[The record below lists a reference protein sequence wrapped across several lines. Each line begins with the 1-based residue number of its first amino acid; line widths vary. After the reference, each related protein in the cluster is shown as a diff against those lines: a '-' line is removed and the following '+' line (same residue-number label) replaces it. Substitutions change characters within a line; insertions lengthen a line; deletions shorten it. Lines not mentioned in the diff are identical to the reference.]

1 MTGCMLA
8 VIVPMT
14 NDTRTILLMVF
25 LGFLVGALLF
35 CLFLGP
41 EQDHADVFYRGRGQS
56 TLFSAVLAMVGVCLP
71 ASTLLG
77 MTGTISL
84 FGYDGMFIALS
95 VLFAL
100 ALLLILARPLRRRGR
115 FTIGDVCA
123 QHTQGRAPRV
133 AAGIVTLAVCLP
145 LLMFELASAGINT
158 ALLLGFAGSGARSVF
173 TIMIGVLIVSATV
186 FGGMRGATALQ
197 IVKGVVLFAACA
209 AVVILVMKH
218 FGFNPGALLQSARSH
233 SYRPEAF
240 LSQGMS
246 TVPRA
251 SDAVGA
257 ADFVGLQVTIILGLA
272 GMPHV
277 VMRINALSDDATA
290 ASVVC
295 RVMYVV
301 AAFMAGTVVMGLGA
315 AALVGS
321 ERIISADTGGAGAL
335 MLLSASLAGGPS
347 SAGGA
352 AVFILVACAL
362 FVTVLA
368 ATASVT
374 LAAAAAVAHDISPH
388 TYGKRQSEGSEVAA
402 AQWAAAIVGT
412 AAIALAVAAR
422 NENIQQL
429 TAIALSIAASSLLPA
444 LVYSL
449 FWREYTHRGLLWTL
463 YGGMGATLALLL
475 FSPRVSGVPSSLFPS
490 WHLDWFPLEN
500 VALVSAPVG
509 FLLGYLATVLGRPG
523 RGRRSSRRMMT
534 EPVDGVGQDHLRRTT

>member
-1 MTGCMLA
+1 MTGSLLA
-8 VIVPMT
+8 MIVPMS

-25 LGFLVGALLF
+25 LGFLVGALFF

-41 EQDHADVFYRGRGQS
+41 EQDHVDVFYRGRQS
-56 TLFSAVLAMVGVCLP
+56 TLFSAVLAMVGVCVP

-123 QHTQGRAPRV
+123 PPTRGRAPRV

-197 IVKGVVLFAACA
+197 IVKGIVLFAACA
-209 AVVILVMKH
+209 AVVILVLQH
-218 FGFNPGALLQSARSH
+218 FGFDPGALLQSARSH

-251 SDAVGA
+251 SDAVGT
-257 ADFVGLQVTIILGLA
+257 ADFVGLQVTIILGA
-272 GMPHV
+272 AAMPHV
-277 VMRINALSDDATA
+277 VMRINTLSDDATA

-321 ERIISADTGGAGAL
+321 ERIVSADTGGAGAL

-362 FVTVLA
+362 LVTVLA

-388 TYGKRQSEGSEVAA
+388 THGRQSGGSEVAA
-402 AQWAAAIVGT
+402 AQWAAALVGT

-429 TAIALSIAASSLLPA
+429 TAIALSVAASSLLPA

-449 FWREYTHRGLLWTL
+449 FWRQYTHRGLLWTL
-463 YGGMGATLALLL
+463 YGGMGATLVLLL

-509 FLLGYLATVLGRPG
+509 FLLGYLATVLGRPA
-523 RGRRSSRRMMT
+523 RGRRSSSRRMT
-534 EPVDGVGQDHLRRTT
+534 EPVDGGGQEHLRGTT